1 MSYLRW
7 CLPLHIFT
15 KSILPCVGAM
25 GRVEELFQRT
35 HPENVK
41 GECGWREKLFG
52 AFFAFSISMF
62 NGCSVSFVRAKMLNQ
77 FDMWQQQVW
86 HKHQVITSN
95 CTHSTHS
102 ILYVSAGFDWYQSNC
117 EREKEGW
124 SKWEHL
130 HKLNP
135 NNFWWQL
142 RQCKIDLIQK
152 SSISYCKCR
161 TPFKHILRTRKK
173 CMRDLLCTM

>member
-95 CTHSTHS
+95 CTHTVFCMCRLALIDINLTGRERRREHS
-102 ILYVSAGFDWYQSNC
+102 
-117 EREKEGW
+117 
-124 SKWEHL
+124 

-135 NNFWWQL
+135 NNFWRHFIHL
-142 RQCKIDLIQK
+142 RSNWDNAKIDLIQK